1 MAARLFSKVPVAW
14 DICARRYD
22 MIKAYATTSHH
33 VLFNMTFQYAENLAR
48 PLGEEPWILLG
59 QFFGLNDYEA
69 TQSFHMHRGVYDCL
83 TLRLKLLFDAPVDEI
98 QRSMESGLET
108 VFYTEGLVYGI
119 EMHWLLAIAALR
131 CGAGEQIVEEHRDHL
146 SKFASYSPDT
156 RYRLLFVDAIR
167 ALYDD
172 PFESLAVVEELAAE
186 FDSEEQYLLSG
197 LLNYIVADVLIERTG
212 SLKLATGFVRSAFAG
227 YRMSGAAGACEVLRQ
242 RYPMLCPTTTI
253 TPRGPTEFFMP
264 DHVPVARRPS
274 MSTLSV
280 TGETMTTSSQAPNG
294 GGETLSSS
302 QDTQTLSE
310 RDQLDTLALMR
321 SSLALAQ
328 EKDSL
333 VLLCT
338 LLKILCQFMR
348 CDYAAIGLTDEGDRS
363 VLRLKAAG
371 PFQRILPYDLDV
383 AEVSAQTVCPTSIML
398 HVSRTGIPIT
408 QPAKAF
414 RLRND
419 PFFDERQPRMLMCLP
434 VINQGIQSGV
444 ILLMSMSNAATAL
457 QSESARE
464 VISTLATFAY
474 IIHMHHVFT
483 SRLKTEVTMRTRELT
498 AALQAK
504 TLFLSQCSHELR
516 SPLAAIMGLA
526 AVLENSAGLTPVQRE
541 HLGTILTSGNDLLA
555 LISNIL
561 DHSKLESN
569 SVLLE
574 HIPFSVRDVVESALD
589 TVAPVAQSKN
599 VELTVLSIFRN
610 DPPGLLGDPFRV
622 KQVVLNL
629 LSNAVKFTPPGER
642 GKRTARVTVERMWE
656 DLGDGQIKII
666 LAVEDT
672 GVGIPASKLNKLFKS
687 FSQVDESITRSYGGS
702 GLGLV
707 ISRDLASLLGGD
719 CTVES
724 EFGKGS
730 KFTFSFVGTRDPNWK
745 PTVIRRFPQ
754 PQRIFVLCSRDMVWG
769 RLLEEDTKEFNC
781 VPTRFVDDAKLALDR
796 GRVNGLNSGI
806 EYAFCLIDAPAVDLE
821 TLTRMRELQPR
832 AKFLFVTRI
841 TEIAAEMDRLHLSRE
856 SILAR
861 PLKFK
866 SVHDAII
873 PSPTPKG
880 GNLPAPKAK
889 RPINKQLGKE
899 RPLTVLVVDDAPV
912 NIQVCRRILE
922 LYGYK
927 DVDSAT
933 DGLQATELAEKRR
946 YDLILL
952 DLQMPVLDGFGAL
965 ERIQASPLAGEP
977 CCVSLSANVD
987 KATRSR
993 CSEAGFFAVLDK
1005 PVDIPRLGEILIKV
1019 YNHRNGL
1026 PSDSAGAS
1034 PAASSTPKAVSPK
1047 SSPVTVPKESP
1058 NDATPNGPNSKAL
1071 NNKDAPKSPAKE
1083 PPSPSATPKPMPP
1096 ATNAPNASANG
1107 TV

>member
-1 MAARLFSKVPVAW
+1 MAARLFSKDAVAW

-33 VLFNMTFQYAENLAR
+33 VLFNMTFQYAENLSR
-48 PLGEEPWILLG
+48 PLGEEPWLLMG

-69 TQSFHMHRGVYDCL
+69 TRSLHMHRGVYDCF
-83 TLRLKLLFDAPVDEI
+83 TLRLKLLFDAPVEEI
-98 QRSMESGLET
+98 QRSMQSGQET
-108 VFYTEGLVYGI
+108 VSFTEGLVYGM
-119 EMHWLLAIAALR
+119 EMHWLLAVAALR
-131 CGAGEQIVEEHRDHL
+131 CQAEEELVEEHKEQL
-146 SKFASYSPDT
+146 AKFAPYSPDS
-156 RYRLLFVDAIR
+156 RYRLQFVEAVQ
-167 ALYDD
+167 ALYDE
-172 PFESLAVVEELAAE
+172 PFDSLALVEELAAE
-186 FDSEEQYLLSG
+186 YDSEEQYLLSG
-197 LLNYIVADVLIERTG
+197 LLNYIVADVLIERSG
-212 SLKLATGFVRSAFAG
+212 SLKLATGFIRSAFAG
-227 YRMSGAAGACEVLRQ
+227 YRLSGASGACEVLRQ
-242 RYPMLCPTTTI
+242 RYPMLCPTTTV
-253 TPRGPTEFFMP
+253 TARGPTEFFMP
-264 DHVPVARRPS
+264 DHVPIVRRPS

-294 GGETLSSS
+294 GGETVSST

-310 RDQLDTLALMR
+310 RDQLDTLTLMR

-338 LLKILCQFMR
+338 LLRILCQFMR
-348 CDYAAIGLTDEGDRS
+348 CEYAAIGLMDEGDRS

-383 AEVSAQTVCPTSIML
+383 AEASAQTVCPTSIML
-398 HVSRTGIPIT
+398 HVARTGVPIT

-414 RLRND
+414 RLRKD
-419 PFFDERQPRMLMCLP
+419 PFFDDRQPRMLLCLP
-434 VINQGIQSGV
+434 IINQGIQSGV
-444 ILLMSMSNAATAL
+444 ILLMSMSNAASAL

-526 AVLENSAGLTPVQRE
+526 AVLENSASLTPVQRE
-541 HLGTILTSGNDLLA
+541 HLSTILTSGNDLLA

-569 SVLLE
+569 SVVLE

-622 KQVVLNL
+622 KQVILNL

-642 GKRTARVTVERMWE
+642 GKRTARVTIERMWE

-666 LAVEDT
+666 LTVEDT

-730 KFTFSFVGTRDPNWK
+730 KFTFSFVSTRDPNWK
-745 PTVIRRFPQ
+745 PEVIRRFPR
-754 PQRIFVLCSRDMVWG
+754 PKRVFVLCSRDMVWG

-781 VPTRFVDDAKLALDR
+781 IPTRFIDDAKLALVP
-796 GRVNGLNSGI
+796 GRANGLNSGI
-806 EYAFCLIDAPAVDLE
+806 EYAFCLIDALSVDFE
-821 TLTRMRELQPR
+821 TLKRMRELQPNAKVSIPPR
-832 AKFLFVTRI
+832 AIALPNSQFMFVTRI
-841 TEIAAEMDRLHLSRE
+841 TEIASAMELLQLSRE

-861 PLKFK
+861 PLKFR
-866 SVHDAII
+866 SIHDAII
-873 PSPTPKG
+873 PVTPPKG
-880 GNLPAPKAK
+880 GSAPALKAK

-899 RPLTVLVVDDAPV
+899 KPLVVLVVDDAPV
-912 NIQVCRRILE
+912 NIQVCKRILE

-933 DGLQATELAEKRR
+933 DGLQAAEMAERRR

-987 KATRSR
+987 KVSHLLRLKLTGRRPGIVARKWDSLRLWTSLSTSLGWEKFSSRFSIIATVQRKQTQPPK
-993 CSEAGFFAVLDK
+993 K
-1005 PVDIPRLGEILIKV
+1005 PTTMRLRRQRTCQQTERYRV
-1019 YNHRNGL
+1019 
-1026 PSDSAGAS
+1026 
-1034 PAASSTPKAVSPK
+1034 
-1047 SSPVTVPKESP
+1047 
-1058 NDATPNGPNSKAL
+1058 
-1071 NNKDAPKSPAKE
+1071 
-1083 PPSPSATPKPMPP
+1083 
-1096 ATNAPNASANG
+1096 
-1107 TV
+1107 